1 MINYFITTL
10 KMRNEPLFYFGLMCL
25 LTAAVLIV
33 IARGSQLQVTGS
45 NAWYKPIKFALS
57 ISVFCFTMGWFCW
70 YLQMPRQVSI
80 YSWATIIFLAF
91 ELVYITY
98 QAARGQQSHFNR
110 STPLYS
116 VLYTGMAF
124 AATAVT
130 LHTAYIGI
138 LFCSR
143 SFPQLPDY
151 YLFSIRLSIFL
162 FVIFA
167 FEGALMGGMNA
178 HTIGGPD
185 GSRGIP
191 FLNWSR
197 QFGDARIAHFIG
209 MHALQVLPLLAY
221 YVLKDVRLT
230 LFSAVIYTAMAVIVL
245 AQALSRMPLVR
256 G

>member
-1 MINYFITTL
+1 MNYFIITL
-10 KMRNEPLFYFGLMCL
+10 KFRNEPLFYFGLVCL
-25 LTAAVLIV
+25 LAALVLGAV
-33 IARGSQLQVTGS
+33 AKGSQLEVTGT

-57 ISVFCFTMGWFCW
+57 IGIFCWTMGWFCG
-70 YLQMPRQVSI
+70 YLQMPGQVSL
-80 YSWATIIFLAF
+80 YGWVTVGLLAF
-91 ELVYITY
+91 ELIYITY
-98 QAARGQQSHFNR
+98 QAAKGQQSHFNR

-116 VLYTGMAF
+116 LLYTGMAF
-124 AATAVT
+124 AASAVT

-143 SFPQLPDY
+143 SFPELPDY
-151 YLFSIRLSIFL
+151 YLLSIRLSIFL

-185 GSRGIP
+185 GGNGIL

-197 QFGDARIAHFIG
+197 KFGDARIAHFIG

-221 YVLKDVRLT
+221 YLLKDIRLT
-230 LFSAVIYTAMAVIVL
+230 LLSAMVYTAIAAIIL
-245 AQALSRMPLVR
+245 AQALSRMPLFR
-256 G
+256 S